1 MLEPARGLQAWN
13 TSLWDEWCL
22 NPCRTGED
30 GYPQICC
37 IAKELTMRKTG
48 DRQHVESEENWI
60 TGSLNFVVFL
70 AIAAVAYTD
79 WIVVPDVSL
88 GYLYVLPIT
97 LSGLIN
103 PLPLTIGL
111 AVGCAVLQDLF
122 AGGSNTV
129 QVRTVRDAIALAGF
143 LVVAFLVTLIA
154 KQRTRLVNEVRR
166 QRDEYEHD
174 LILASQVQ
182 RRVLPK
188 PLICSSLEL
197 AAAMQPAQLL
207 GGDYYD
213 FFKISDEVV
222 DVVIADVSGHG
233 AAASLLMPSLAVAL
247 RLRAKELDGPAAII
261 KDLDR
266 VFRQVTSTAT
276 FVTMFY
282 ARFDQA
288 RKTLEYANGGHNP
301 PLLIRTKTNEAM
313 ELEAGG
319 PILGI
324 LKDPQYLNTVV
335 ALNEGDILTL
345 FTDGVTEQENEAG
358 DEFSTGR
365 LKEVVL
371 SRETEPASALVASIT
386 EAVATFAGTK
396 PQVDDLTVVVE
407 KIL

>member
-1 MLEPARGLQAWN
+1 MALMKGTGKRGDDQGQL
-13 TSLWDEWCL
+13 
-22 NPCRTGED
+22 RT
-30 GYPQICC
+30 
-37 IAKELTMRKTG
+37 
-48 DRQHVESEENWI
+48 EENRI
-60 TGSLNFVVFL
+60 AGMLNFLVLLSV
-70 AIAAVAYTD
+70 AAVGYTD
-79 WIVVPDVSL
+79 WIVVPNISL
-88 GYLYVLPIT
+88 GYLYVLPIA
-97 LSGLIN
+97 LSALIN
-103 PLPLTIGL
+103 PLPFTLAAAVACTI
-111 AVGCAVLQDLF
+111 LQDVF
-122 AGGSNTV
+122 GPGSDTLR
-129 QVRTVRDAIALAGF
+129 VRSIRDAITLAGF
-143 LVVAFLVTLIA
+143 SMVAFLVTQVA
-154 KQRTRLVNEVRR
+154 RQRNRLVAEVRR

-174 LILASQVQ
+174 LYLASQVQ
-182 RRVLPK
+182 RQVLPK
-188 PLICSSLEL
+188 PPVCASLEIG
-197 AAAMQPAQLL
+197 AAMQTATLL

-213 FFKISDEVV
+213 FFQISDDVV

-247 RLRAKELDGPAAII
+247 RLRAKELEGPAAII

-266 VFRQVTSTAT
+266 VFRQITSTAT

-301 PLLIRTKTNEAM
+301 PLLIRTKTNEAV

-324 LKDPQYLNTVV
+324 LKDPQYSNTVV

-371 SRETEPASALVASIT
+371 SRETDPASALVASIT
-386 EAVATFAGTK
+386 EAVSTFAGTK
-396 PQVDDLTVVVE
+396 PQVDDLTVVVV